1 MLTKMMSIEL
11 ESEVPNMKVY
21 ITYDRYERDEWFNI
35 YYISTRKTDS
45 IKHCRE
51 VDLYDFISYGPDDCH
66 SFQLQ
71 VVEMT
76 KEEFKL
82 FLGWYTENQSL
93 ENYGEK
99 SSLLFKKMVE
109 IFDDSNDT
117 CLISTD
123 GCSDYCD
130 LIHYYGRKKGLDTSD
145 DDIYY
150 DVEEELMMDE
160 DLRNRVLRDY
170 IKHTY

>member
-1 MLTKMMSIEL
+1 
-11 ESEVPNMKVY
+11 MKVY

-35 YYISTRKTDS
+35 YNISTRKTES

-51 VDLYDFISYGPDDCH
+51 VDLYDFMSQGPDDCH

-71 VVEMT
+71 VVDMT

-93 ENYGEK
+93 ENYGKE
-99 SSLLFKKMVE
+99 SSNLFKKMVE

-117 CLISTD
+117 CLIYTD
-123 GCSDYCD
+123 GCSDYYD
-130 LIHYYGRKKGLDTSD
+130 MIHYYGRKKGLDTSD
-145 DDIYY
+145 DDIFY
-150 DVEEELMMDE
+150 DLEEELMNDE
-160 DLRNRVLRDY
+160 ELQEKILKEY
-170 IKHTY
+170 IKNTY

>member
-1 MLTKMMSIEL
+1 
-11 ESEVPNMKVY
+11 MKVY
-21 ITYDRYERDEWFNI
+21 ITYDRYERDEWFSI
-35 YYISTRKTDS
+35 YHISTSKTES

-51 VDLYDFISYGPDDCH
+51 QDLFDFISYGPDDCH

-76 KEEFKL
+76 KEEFKQ
-82 FLGWYTENQSL
+82 FLSWYTENQSL
-93 ENYGEK
+93 ENYGK
-99 SSLLFKKMVE
+99 DSSPLFKKMVD

-123 GCSDYCD
+123 GCSDYVEV
-130 LIHYYGRKKGLDTSD
+130 IHYYGRTKGLDTSD

-150 DVEEELMMDE
+150 DMEEELMKDE
-160 DLRNRVLRDY
+160 NLQEKVLRDY
-170 IKHTY
+170 IKDTY